1 MTRRCGNIFASAV
14 VVALLL
20 VTGLPQADAQDA
32 IKIGVVGPNSG
43 PYAIIGEEVRNGFDL
58 YLSQVGNKAG
68 GRKVEM
74 IYEDAQAKPDVGL
87 TKVRKLVER
96 DAVSFVGGVVSSSV
110 AYALRDYIV
119 SKNVPFVVTVAS
131 ADGLTQQQAAPTI
144 FRTNSSGSQVSHP
157 FGKWLYEKG
166 GYKRLIMLA
175 PNYAMGYEQTGG
187 FARTFVAAGGKIV
200 KTLYPPLGAPDFGPF
215 LTSFD
220 PSSAD
225 AVGAVFAGSDAIK
238 FVKQYAEYGLKGRI
252 PLVGT
257 ILLTD
262 DLILQ
267 QEGDAAI
274 GITSAS
280 HYASGLENPANKAF
294 VEAYR
299 KNFNRDP
306 TLYSEASYLGARV
319 ICDAIEALKGN
330 VSNTAE
336 LTATM
341 RKASFDAPRGKFRF
355 DEHNSPIHNVYVFKV
370 ERVSGK
376 LVNKPVAEFKDVS
389 QFWTW
394 SPKEYMAMPNYSE
407 IANDWVK

>member
-1 MTRRCGNIFASAV
+1 
-14 VVALLL
+14 
-20 VTGLPQADAQDA
+20 
-32 IKIGVVGPNSG
+32 
-43 PYAIIGEEVRNGFDL
+43 
-58 YLSQVGNKAG
+58 
-68 GRKVEM
+68 
-74 IYEDAQAKPDVGL
+74 
-87 TKVRKLVER
+87 
-96 DAVSFVGGVVSSSV
+96 
-110 AYALRDYIV
+110 
-119 SKNVPFVVTVAS
+119 
-131 ADGLTQQQAAPTI
+131 
-144 FRTNSSGSQVSHP
+144 
-157 FGKWLYEKG
+157 
-166 GYKRLIMLA
+166 
-175 PNYAMGYEQTGG
+175 
-187 FARTFVAAGGKIV
+187 
-200 KTLYPPLGAPDFGPF
+200 
-215 LTSFD
+215 
-220 PSSAD
+220 
-225 AVGAVFAGSDAIK
+225 
-238 FVKQYAEYGLKGRI
+238 
-252 PLVGT
+252 
-257 ILLTD
+257 LTD